1 MGYFVS
7 YIGNYS
13 IAGISNGRSVGVDIQ
28 PNVWSSCTS
37 MCDSDYYHKDYKEVI
52 NMYNLLESIHNML
65 ENIEI
70 MMIFTII
77 IGVPAILWFGIN
89 EAAKILADR
98 FYAHLEERKRQKEYD
113 EMITRHE
120 EKYHAK

>member
-1 MGYFVS
+1 MH
-7 YIGNYS
+7 N
-13 IAGISNGRSVGVDIQ
+13 
-28 PNVWSSCTS
+28 
-37 MCDSDYYHKDYKEVI
+37 SDYYRKDYKEVI
-52 NMYNLLESIHNML
+52 NMYDLLEAISKMV

-77 IGVPAILWFGIN
+77 IGVPALLWFGIN
-89 EAAKILADR
+89 EMAKMLADR
-98 FYAHLEERKRQKEYD
+98 FYARLEERKRQREYD